1 MDKILSVSMFITF
14 LFSSAIYSQTPA
26 ASNKNKELT
35 ERADALFQQ
44 GKLDDAI
51 QAAEK
56 VVASEK
62 DSKSADTAS
71 YANALVNLARMKRDY
86 FLLLRKKFQDK
97 QILPREGEAAS
108 EKMLKMA
115 KETDEDFHQA
125 LQLNE
130 QGGRGETAQTAD
142 IKSDLAWLVYNH
154 IGSRQSVDDSEK
166 LFLESIALNEKVRGR
181 DADETLFV
189 VLKTGD
195 FYYEMSN
202 YEKALPF
209 YERYIQT
216 NEKNHG
222 KDFPNLINALR
233 PLAKILFTTSQ
244 EQEAADVVKRIEAIT
259 GKKEEMPKAD
269 LNFHLR
275 SKDSVAVNTKATLD
289 FREDMKLFKA
299 KLKAENR
306 TLNGNN
312 ISMMPKIA
320 VIPVSVVV
328 DENGKIIETV
338 AAPRENDKDLKEK
351 AEQEVSKWT
360 VRPFSYNGTPRKLR
374 GVLYYQAIR

>member
-1 MDKILSVSMFITF
+1 MNKILSIAGFIAF
-14 LFSSAIYSQTPA
+14 LFFGAVYSQTSA
-26 ASNKNKELT
+26 ANKNLT
-35 ERADALFQQ
+35 EQADALFQQ

-51 QAAEK
+51 ETAEK
-56 VVASEK
+56 VVELEK
-62 DSKSADTAS
+62 NSTSADTAS

-86 FLLLRKKFQDK
+86 FLLLRKKFQDR
-97 QILPREGEAAS
+97 QIAPRDAQAAV
-108 EKMLKMA
+108 EKMQKMA
-115 KETDEDFHQA
+115 KDADGEFRQA
-125 LQLNE
+125 LELNE
-130 QGGRGETAQTAD
+130 QNGRGETAQTAD

-216 NEKNHG
+216 NETKHG
-222 KDFPNLINALR
+222 KDSANLINALR
-233 PLAKILFTTSQ
+233 PTAKILYATFQ
-244 EQEAADVVKRIEAIT
+244 EQAAAEVVKRIETLT
-259 GKKEEMPKAD
+259 GKTEETPKAD

-275 SKDSVAVNTKATLD
+275 SKESVAANTKVIMD
-289 FREDMKLFKA
+289 FREDSKLFRA
-299 KLKAENR
+299 KLKAEDR

-312 ISMMPKIA
+312 ISMMPKMA
-320 VIPVSVVV
+320 VVPVSVTV
-328 DENGKIIETV
+328 DENGKITEAV
-338 AAPRENDKDLKEK
+338 AAPRETDKDLKEK
-351 AEQEVSKWT
+351 AEQEVSKWI
-360 VRPFSYNGTPRKLR
+360 VRPFSYNGANRKLR
-374 GVLYYQAIR
+374 GVLYYGEVR